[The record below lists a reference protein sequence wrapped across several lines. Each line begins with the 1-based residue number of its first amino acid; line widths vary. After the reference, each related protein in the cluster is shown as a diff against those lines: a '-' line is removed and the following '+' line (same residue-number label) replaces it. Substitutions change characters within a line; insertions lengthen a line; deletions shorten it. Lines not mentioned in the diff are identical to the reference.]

1 MTEPN
6 DARDETP
13 ADRADADLENGPMVV
28 FEITVPAESFAL
40 PAALAESPDVL
51 VEFER
56 LVPAN
61 RSPLRH
67 LWIAGEDTPGF
78 REAARA
84 DAAVERFVR
93 RSSFDNGALYAVDW
107 KDATDGLLG
116 RLIGHRDGFTLLQA
130 QGRTDEWRLK
140 LRFPSR
146 EHLSRFRQFTSE
158 MDLDVHVDRLYD
170 LEDPKLGQYDLTE
183 KQREALLRALELGYF
198 EVPRSAT
205 LQDVADVLG
214 ISPKSVSERLR
225 RGQTN
230 LVTNS
235 LAIGYPDAVGV
246 DDR

>member
-1 MTEPN
+1 MTETN
-6 DARDETP
+6 DTRDEMP
-13 ADRADADLENGPMVV
+13 ADRADADLTNGPMVV

-40 PAALAESPDVL
+40 PAALAASPELL

-56 LVPAN
+56 LVPAD
-61 RSPLRH
+61 RPPLRY
-67 LWIAGEDTPGF
+67 LWVSGDDTTGF

-84 DAAVERFVR
+84 DPTVERFVR
-93 RSSFDNGALYAVDW
+93 RSRFDSGALYTVDW
-107 KDATDGLLG
+107 TDAVGGLLERLTG
-116 RLIGHRDGFTLLQA
+116 RHDGFSLLRA
-130 QGRTDEWRLK
+130 AGQGDEWNLK

-146 EHLSRFRQFTSE
+146 EHLEPFRQFTSE
-158 MDLDVHVDRLYD
+158 MGLDLHVVRLYD
-170 LEDPKLGQYDLTE
+170 MEDPKLGQYDLTR

-205 LQDVADVLG
+205 LQDVADTLD

-230 LVTNS
+230 LVSNS
-235 LAIGYPDAVGV
+235 LSIGSPTAVGV

>member
-1 MTEPN
+1 MTGPN

-61 RSPLRH
+61 RSPLQH

-107 KDATDGLLG
+107 NDTGGLLG
-116 RLIGHRDGFTLLQA
+116 RLTGHRDGFTLLQA

-146 EHLSRFRQFTSE
+146 EQLTRFRRFIAE
-158 MDLDVHVDRLYD
+158 MDLDIHVVRLYD

-198 EVPRSAT
+198 EVPRLAT
-205 LQDVADVLG
+205 LQDVADVLD

-230 LVTNS
+230 LVSNS